1 MFAVIETNGATHIAI
16 NIPKEG
22 ADRSLPALAAMLENN
37 ATFIR
42 QNWRDI
48 ETVKPRMGITLG
60 TIYEVKDSDAAEI
73 VIQAN
78 PETIDESFVIASPE
92 VFVSNKAALAKKD
105 AEIDRIRKE
114 LDFTKQQLSAAKER
128 IEELEN
134 EAAGVEV

>member
-16 NIPKEG
+16 NIPMEG

-37 ATFIR
+37 ATFLR
-42 QNWRDI
+42 YNWRDI
-48 ETVKPRMGITLG
+48 ETVKPHMEITLG
-60 TIYEVKDSDAAEI
+60 NTYKVKNSDVAEI

-78 PETIDESFVIASPE
+78 LETIDESFVIASPE
-92 VFVSNKAALAKKD
+92 VFVSNKAAMEKKD

-114 LDFTKQQLSAAKER
+114 LNCIKQQLSDARER

-134 EAAGVEV
+134 EAVGVEV

>member
-60 TIYEVKDSDAAEI
+60 NTYEVKDSDAAEL

-78 PETIDESFVIASPE
+78 LETIDESFVIASPE

-128 IEELEN
+128 IKELEN

>member
-60 TIYEVKDSDAAEI
+60 NTYEVKDSDAAEL

-78 PETIDESFVIASPE
+78 LETIDESFVIASPE